1 MVRVNLLRDTNY
13 QGKRTPGNFDVT
25 MERTEAVEK
34 TAEQMFVS
42 AVLWMFGE
50 FVISSKGN

>member
-34 TAEQMFVS
+34 TAEQMFVN

-50 FVISSKGN
+50 FAISLRGN